1 MKALTDI
8 LLFKKITWDP
18 RGDINRIPYIIMGII
33 AWLEIISVI
42 LIIYYT
48 K

>member
-18 RGDINRIPYIIMGII
+18 RGNINRIPYIIMGII
-33 AWLEIISVI
+33 AWVEIISVI
-42 LIIYYT
+42 LICIEY
-48 K
+48 